1 MHAGATRLETG
12 WARDEAAPV
21 DSEGWR
27 SLTETYAQKGT
38 GGRRYVESEALE
50 AVKRRAST
58 RGSRALPLQISL
70 NILHPWWK

>member
-50 AVKRRAST
+50 AVKGEHTWQPRTPFADE
-58 RGSRALPLQISL
+58 PE
-70 NILHPWWK
+70 LHPTWK